1 MEGKYEQVSGHVGSY
16 ASICTARRRAGL
28 PAFPGSDLSGAHV
41 FPPLPGCDLTGAHV
55 FPPLPPH
62 LGDPVVHPPVGEDGR
77 VVVLEDLEVPG

>member
-41 FPPLPGCDLTGAHV
+41 FPPLP
-55 FPPLPPH
+55 PH